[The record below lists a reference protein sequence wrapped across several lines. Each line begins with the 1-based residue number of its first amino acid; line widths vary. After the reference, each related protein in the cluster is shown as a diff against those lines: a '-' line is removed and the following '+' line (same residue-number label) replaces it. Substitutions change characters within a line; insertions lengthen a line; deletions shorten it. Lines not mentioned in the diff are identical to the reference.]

1 MCYSAIC
8 ELSAAIR
15 ANRDGVV
22 RTLSGLDS
30 AMSRLQRGQGT
41 LGKLTMDSTLYV
53 ETTAAVSE
61 LRALLA
67 DIRVN
72 PRKYFRFSVF

>member
-1 MCYSAIC
+1 
-8 ELSAAIR
+8 
-15 ANRDGVV
+15 
-22 RTLSGLDS
+22 
-30 AMSRLQRGQGT
+30 MSRLQRGQGT
-41 LGKLTMDSTLYV
+41 LGKLTMDSTLYE